1 MRIEYNFIQPT
12 DKFILVAHFYYLQM
26 ILLTGCANKKQ
37 LNFFKSE
44 SAVGVWHVKHKNQKK
59 I

>member
-1 MRIEYNFIQPT
+1 MKIEYNFIQPT

-26 ILLTGCANKKQ
+26 ILLTGCTNKKQ
-37 LNFFKSE
+37 LNLFKDE
-44 SAVGVWHVKHKNQKK
+44 SAIGVWHVKPKKQK